1 MDATTSTEHLT
12 DTDRTILAA
21 TLTGVGDFY
30 ATRRALA
37 RFCTEALA
45 STAAAVEIPAKFAS
59 EPVPTW
65 RTLTRDEA
73 LFRLCG
79 WCSWR
84 RILRDLATMERARA
98 ELPAA
103 LEALGAAL

>member
-1 MDATTSTEHLT
+1 MT
-12 DTDRTILAA
+12 DTDRIILAA
-21 TLTGVGDFY
+21 ALTGEGDFY

-45 STAAAVEIPAKFAS
+45 SCAAIIEVPAKFAS
-59 EPVPTW
+59 EAPTW

-79 WCSWR
+79 WTSWCSV
-84 RILRDLATMERARA
+84 LRDVERFERARLA
-98 ELPAA
+98 AIAAMPEA
-103 LEALGAAL
+103 LERLGAAL